1 MFTKTK
7 IKINASRSS
16 VLPCRWLLNL
26 IFSVLVTVPAV
37 AQEKSETDV
46 GEVSLVL
53 GEAYRLSAQ
62 GERTKLTR
70 GVRVSE
76 GDLIST
82 GASGHV
88 HLRFYDDALLSVRPN
103 SQLIIRR
110 YEFDRLDPG
119 SSAVK
124 FDLREGVTRAISGEA
139 AKAARDRFRLN
150 TPIAAIGV
158 RGTDFV
164 VSADSVSTKALVNE
178 GAIVM
183 APYSSSCRAETLGPC
198 IANALEL
205 TGASLQLVSVEQ
217 DQPLPQ
223 LLPLSTVRSPGIIQE
238 QVQIALSNEAAPSP
252 PATSNAGEY
261 PEQEMSNQV
270 LLEGVTTPGV
280 NADAK
285 VAAETASV
293 TDFTPVDPITVSAEG
308 AVIEFDFTPPT
319 PLTSAGLS
327 DRQLVWGR
335 YADSPLASDRL
346 ALNFKEAS
354 ASRRI
359 TIGTLDYGL
368 FRYEPGPRRLAADL
382 GVIGFQLTSAQAV
395 FNSSTGIVAM
405 SVTGG
410 DLDINFP
417 DKSFT
422 TSLDLN
428 HELTG
433 DVNFFANG
441 VVVDGGFLRAYEA
454 TQKLSGAVSL
464 DGTEVGYQ
472 FEKQLEAGLVSGLT
486 LWDGQ

>member
-1 MFTKTK
+1 MFRKTKTGA
-7 IKINASRSS
+7 NRSPD
-16 VLPCRWLLNL
+16 LPCHWLLNV
-26 IFSVLVTVPAV
+26 IFAVLVTAQAV
-37 AQEKSETDV
+37 AQVKSEPDV

-53 GEAYRLSAQ
+53 GEAHRLSAQ

-70 GVRVSE
+70 GIRVSE

-82 GASGHV
+82 ESGGHV
-88 HLRFYDDALLSVRPN
+88 HIRFYDDALVSVRPN

-110 YEFDRLDPG
+110 YEFDRLDPA

-164 VSADSVSTKALVNE
+164 VSADSISTKALVNE

-183 APYSSSCRAETLGPC
+183 APYSSSCRADALGPC

-205 TGASLQLVSVEQ
+205 TGTSLQLASVDQ

-252 PATSNAGEY
+252 PATSNAEQY
-261 PEQEMSNQV
+261 SEQEISNQV

-293 TDFTPVDPITVSAEG
+293 TDFTPVDPIAVSAEG
-308 AVIEFDFTPPT
+308 AVIEFDFTPPI
-319 PLTSAGLS
+319 PLTNAVLT
-327 DRQLVWGR
+327 DRKLVWGR
-335 YADSPLASDRL
+335 YADGPLASDRL

-354 ASRRI
+354 ANRRI

-368 FRYEPGPRRLAADL
+368 FRSEPGPRRLAADL
-382 GVIGFQLTSAQAV
+382 GVIGFQLTSAQAI

-405 SVTGG
+405 TVNGG
-410 DLDINFP
+410 DLNINFP
-417 DKSFT
+417 GNSFT

-441 VVVDGGFLRAYEA
+441 VIVDGGFLRAVEA